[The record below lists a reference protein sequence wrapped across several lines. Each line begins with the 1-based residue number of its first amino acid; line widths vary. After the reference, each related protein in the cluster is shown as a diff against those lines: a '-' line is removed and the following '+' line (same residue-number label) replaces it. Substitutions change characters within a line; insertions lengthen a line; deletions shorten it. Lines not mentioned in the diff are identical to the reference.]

1 LAFTLES
8 RHSTRVDAFIFKVRN
23 EVKKMATASKKYYWL
38 KLKDDFFRDKRIKK
52 LRRIAGGDTYTVIYL
67 KLQLLSLK
75 NNGVLI
81 YEGVE
86 DTFEEELALDID
98 EDVDNVKITVSFL
111 EANGLIDEEA
121 PNQFTMTET
130 IKCIG
135 SESDSAARVRKHRE
149 LKAQQQ
155 LALQCNGAVTTS
167 NIEIDIRD
175 KKQDLETKDKMQE
188 ESTELA
194 ALPANAGDNG
204 QQIVSFEEQAFNE
217 FWKLYPK
224 KVNKKGAFTSFKRIK
239 HLKTELPLILAA
251 VEKFKASKDWQKDN
265 GQFIPHPQTFINQE
279 RWKDQQELTREQQL
293 NTIDMQGW
301 V

>member
-1 LAFTLES
+1 
-8 RHSTRVDAFIFKVRN
+8 
-23 EVKKMATASKKYYWL
+23 MATASKKYYWL

-111 EANGLIDEEA
+111 KANGLIDEEA

-175 KKQDLETKDKMQE
+175 KKQELDIRDKKQELDIRDKKQELETKDKMHE

-279 RWKDQQELTREQQL
+279 RWKDEKELTREQQL